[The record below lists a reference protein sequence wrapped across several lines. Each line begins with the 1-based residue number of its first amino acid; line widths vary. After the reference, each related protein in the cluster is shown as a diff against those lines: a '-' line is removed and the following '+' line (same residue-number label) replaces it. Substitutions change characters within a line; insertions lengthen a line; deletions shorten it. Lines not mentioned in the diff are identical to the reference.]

1 MSDDILKGRCL
12 CGAVTVTAS
21 AVDHPPVGHGLGA
34 CHCRMC
40 RRWTSSAF
48 IEVSAARDSVKATG
62 PVQSY
67 KSSDWAERAFCGT
80 CGSALWYLL
89 TGEGMQDEPYQLSAG
104 LFDNAAGRDLT
115 LEVYIDKK
123 PAGYAF
129 AGERTTMTEADILKM
144 VGVEPEPEAEA

>member
-1 MSDDILKGRCL
+1 MSENNLQGRCL
-12 CGAVTVTAS
+12 CGAVTVRAT

-34 CHCRMC
+34 CHCGMC
-40 RRWTSSAF
+40 RRWTSSTF
-48 IEVSAARDSVKATG
+48 IEVSAARTSVEATG
-62 PVQSY
+62 PVQTY

-89 TGEGMQDEPYQLSAG
+89 TGEGMEAEPCQLSAG
-104 LFDNAAGRDLT
+104 LFDNAADRDLT

-129 AGERTTMTEADILKM
+129 AGKRATMTEADILKM
-144 VGVEPEPEAEA
+144 VGDDPEADA